1 MCSELLLRHVLYPCG
16 MHTRPRLIRDRCS
29 FIWCEVDAGAHVPG
43 CPSPLRSPGGGED
56 WVFCSESGG
65 GTRVAQVGDTARVE
79 TEGQGP
85 LDSTFR
91 ATAGEE
97 A

>member
-1 MCSELLLRHVLYPCG
+1 M
-16 MHTRPRLIRDRCS
+16 
-29 FIWCEVDAGAHVPG
+29 
-43 CPSPLRSPGGGED
+43 
-56 WVFCSESGG
+56 
-65 GTRVAQVGDTARVE
+65 AQVGDNARVE
-79 TEGQGP
+79 TEDQGP

>member
-1 MCSELLLRHVLYPCG
+1 M
-16 MHTRPRLIRDRCS
+16 
-29 FIWCEVDAGAHVPG
+29 
-43 CPSPLRSPGGGED
+43 
-56 WVFCSESGG
+56 
-65 GTRVAQVGDTARVE
+65 AQVGDTARVE
-79 TEGQGP
+79 TKGQGP